1 MGKRLFCSVAVGMTV
16 GILLAHYQ
24 SNVLFLGVLPSV
36 FVCLLFFYGRKR
48 GRKQSVW
55 FLLLFA
61 AATSAMFLSYQRQSG
76 LEQMRRTAQL
86 RLNEQDIYYLQG
98 KLVKKQ
104 QKENTYQ
111 YELSSCQIRQEPSA
125 GQTAEILTF
134 PKSYPGRVQVIFT
147 TDLYSIGET
156 LLLKGKIKFFE
167 QARNEGNFDPASFYP
182 AMGIEFQMTEAQ
194 VLGHSGTGLQ
204 IGETLYQLKKK
215 ISAVYENLLPQK
227 EAGVLL
233 TMVLGDKTKLMTEIK
248 KSYQMVGLEKTIGC
262 FCLD

>member
-24 SNVLFLGVLPSV
+24 SNVLLLGVLPSV

-61 AATSAMFLSYQRQSG
+61 AATSAMFFGYQRQSG

-125 GQTAEILTF
+125 VQAAEILTWTL
-134 PKSYPGRVQVIFT
+134 PG
-147 TDLYSIGET
+147 
-156 LLLKGKIKFFE
+156 
-167 QARNEGNFDPASFYP
+167 
-182 AMGIEFQMTEAQ
+182 
-194 VLGHSGTGLQ
+194 
-204 IGETLYQLKKK
+204 
-215 ISAVYENLLPQK
+215 
-227 EAGVLL
+227 
-233 TMVLGDKTKLMTEIK
+233 
-248 KSYQMVGLEKTIGC
+248 
-262 FCLD
+262 